1 MYTIKMVGGRF
12 EVPEI
17 HNAECKL
24 RLVKSYIKAAV
35 PTSITMTQEAD

>member
-1 MYTIKMVGGRF
+1 MYTVTMTGGRF
-12 EVPEI
+12 EVPQI

-35 PTSITMTQEAD
+35 PASITMTQEAD